1 MPEERSSPVMD
12 TLVSRFQRLLLV
24 LSCIDLLDCPV
35 AVADDVDALGGCVGL
50 DALEGVDTSITPGS
64 LAICVFV
71 IINFVY
77 G

>member
-35 AVADDVDALGGCVGL
+35 AVADDLDALGGGGCL
-50 DALEGVDTSITPGS
+50 EALKGVDGRM
-64 LAICVFV
+64 V
-71 IINFVY
+71 
-77 G
+77 

>member
-35 AVADDVDALGGCVGL
+35 AVADDAETLGRGVGL
-50 DALEGVDTSITPGS
+50 DFLT
-64 LAICVFV
+64 
-71 IINFVY
+71 
-77 G
+77 